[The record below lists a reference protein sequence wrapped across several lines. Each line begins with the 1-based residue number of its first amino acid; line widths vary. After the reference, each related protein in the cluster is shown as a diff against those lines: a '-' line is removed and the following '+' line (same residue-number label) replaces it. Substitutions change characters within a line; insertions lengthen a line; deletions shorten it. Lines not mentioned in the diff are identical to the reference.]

1 MFWTAGHC
9 GRDDIS
15 RVMVLLQSRELSVPT
30 GRVPEVLKQ
39 FAMPK
44 RGIEVRYGVMATLES
59 RQLTKAEVKL
69 LGSIT
74 GEAVS
79 DNCELVPG
87 GTHNQQSLKTPGLVT
102 LRSWYAEVKFEA
114 KGKMTS

>member
-1 MFWTAGHC
+1 
-9 GRDDIS
+9 
-15 RVMVLLQSRELSVPT
+15 
-30 GRVPEVLKQ
+30 
-39 FAMPK
+39 MPK

-69 LGSIT
+69 HGSIT

-87 GTHNQQSLKTPGLVT
+87 GTHNEQSLKC
-102 LRSWYAEVKFEA
+102 
-114 KGKMTS
+114 

>member
-1 MFWTAGHC
+1 MTAGHC
-9 GRDDIS
+9 SRDDIS
-15 RVMVLLQSRELSVPT
+15 RVMVLLQSMELSIST
-30 GRVPEVLKQ
+30 ERVLEVLKQ

-79 DNCELVPG
+79 DNCELAPG
-87 GTHNQQSLKTPGLVT
+87 GTHNQQSLKC
-102 LRSWYAEVKFEA
+102 
-114 KGKMTS
+114 

>member
-1 MFWTAGHC
+1 
-9 GRDDIS
+9 
-15 RVMVLLQSRELSVPT
+15 
-30 GRVPEVLKQ
+30 
-39 FAMPK
+39 
-44 RGIEVRYGVMATLES
+44 MATLES

-69 LGSIT
+69 HGSIT

-79 DNCELVPG
+79 DNYELIPG
-87 GTHNQQSLKTPGLVT
+87 GTHNQQSLKHPGLVT

>member
-1 MFWTAGHC
+1 MFRTTWHY
-9 GRDDIS
+9 GRYDIL
-15 RVMVLLQSRELSVPT
+15 RDMVLLKSRELSVPT
-30 GRVPEVLKQ
+30 GRVTEVLKQ

-79 DNCELVPG
+79 DNCELAPG
-87 GTHNQQSLKTPGLVT
+87 GTHNQHSLNC
-102 LRSWYAEVKFEA
+102 
-114 KGKMTS
+114 

>member
-1 MFWTAGHC
+1 MPQRIDVFRTTWHY
-9 GRDDIS
+9 GRDDIL
-15 RVMVLLQSRELSVPT
+15 RDMILLKYRKHSVPT
-30 GRVPEVLKQ
+30 GRVPEVLIQ

-74 GEAVS
+74 GEGIS
-79 DNCELVPG
+79 DNCELAPG
-87 GTHNQQSLKTPGLVT
+87 VTHNQQSLKC
-102 LRSWYAEVKFEA
+102 
-114 KGKMTS
+114 

>member
-1 MFWTAGHC
+1 MFRTTRRC
-9 GRDDIS
+9 GRDDIL
-15 RVMVLLQSRELSVPT
+15 RDMVLLKSRELSVPT
-30 GRVPEVLKQ
+30 GCVTEVLKQ

-79 DNCELVPG
+79 DNCELAPG
-87 GTHNQQSLKTPGLVT
+87 GTHNHQSLKC
-102 LRSWYAEVKFEA
+102 
-114 KGKMTS
+114 

>member
-1 MFWTAGHC
+1 MFRTTWHY
-9 GRDDIS
+9 GRNDIL
-15 RVMVLLQSRELSVPT
+15 RDMILLKYRKHSVPT
-30 GRVPEVLKQ
+30 GRVPEVLIQ

-79 DNCELVPG
+79 DNCELAPG
-87 GTHNQQSLKTPGLVT
+87 GTHNEKSLKC
-102 LRSWYAEVKFEA
+102 
-114 KGKMTS
+114 

>member
-15 RVMVLLQSRELSVPT
+15 RVMVLMLSRELSVPT

-44 RGIEVRYGVMATLES
+44 RGIEIRYVVMATLES
-59 RQLTKAEVKL
+59 GQLTKGKIRL

-74 GEAVS
+74 RDTVS

-87 GTHNQQSLKTPGLVT
+87 GTHNQQSLKHPGLVT
-102 LRSWYAEVKFEA
+102 LMS
-114 KGKMTS
+114 S

>member
-1 MFWTAGHC
+1 
-9 GRDDIS
+9 
-15 RVMVLLQSRELSVPT
+15 
-30 GRVPEVLKQ
+30 
-39 FAMPK
+39 MPK

-79 DNCELVPG
+79 DNCELAPG
-87 GTHNQQSLKTPGLVT
+87 GTHNQHSLNC
-102 LRSWYAEVKFEA
+102 
-114 KGKMTS
+114 

>member
-1 MFWTAGHC
+1 MFWTVGHC
-9 GRDDIS
+9 DRDEIS
-15 RVMVLLQSRELSVPT
+15 RVMVLLQSGELSIPT
-30 GRVPEVLKQ
+30 EYVLDVLKQ

-44 RGIEVRYGVMATLES
+44 RGIEIRYVVMATLES

-79 DNCELVPG
+79 DNCELAPG
-87 GTHNQQSLKTPGLVT
+87 GTHNQQSLKC
-102 LRSWYAEVKFEA
+102 
-114 KGKMTS
+114 